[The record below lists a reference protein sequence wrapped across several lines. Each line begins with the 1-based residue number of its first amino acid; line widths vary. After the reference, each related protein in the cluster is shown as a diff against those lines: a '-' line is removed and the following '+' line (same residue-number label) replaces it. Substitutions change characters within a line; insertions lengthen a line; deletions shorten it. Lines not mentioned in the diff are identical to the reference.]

1 MDNIPVEKNKE
12 YEVEII
18 DNGCEGEGIAKI
30 NGFTIFIKGAI
41 KGEICKILIVKINK
55 SFAFGKLIEVLKK
68 SEYRVESDCTTYKR
82 CGGCNLRHIEYE
94 ETLRLKKEMI
104 QNLINKSL
112 NKKINVN
119 DVIGMENPY
128 YYRNKLQN
136 PVGKN
141 KDGISVMGVF
151 ASRTHEIIP
160 TENCLIQNKKA
171 QEVANTIF
179 SFIKENDIS
188 IYDEKTRKGAIRHIV
203 IKVGV
208 KTNEIMCIIVTNE
221 NIITNE
227 KELVYKIKN
236 EFPEVKTIIKNINS
250 KNTNVI
256 LGDKNIILYG
266 DGYIYDELMGYKFKI
281 SAKSFYQTNPI
292 QTEKLYKKA
301 IEFANLNE
309 NDILCDLYC
318 GIGTIGICAS
328 NKVKKVYGIE
338 IVQEAIEAAKENAK
352 LNNIDNIEFIAGD
365 VEVAFKKLLEE
376 DKVKPTAIIVDPPRR
391 GLDNVTINKIL
402 EAGVRKLVY
411 VSCNPATMVRD
422 IKMLEKEYEIKE
434 LQPVDMFPYTS
445 HVECCALLE
454 LKNYRPL
461 LNLLAFKI
469 QLCFIKEEDLDS
481 KKYKIMKFV
490 LRLFWIWSVETY
502 KMNF

>member
-1 MDNIPVEKNKE
+1 MNNIPVEKNKE

-18 DNGCEGEGIAKI
+18 DNGYEGEGIAKI
-30 NGFTIFIKGAI
+30 NDFTIFINGAI
-41 KGEICKILIVKINK
+41 KGEICKVLIVKINK
-55 SFAFGKLIEVLKK
+55 SFAFGKLIEILKR
-68 SEYRVESDCTTYKR
+68 SNYRVEADCSTYKR
-82 CGGCNLRHIEYE
+82 CGGCNLRHIKYQ
-94 ETLRLKKEMI
+94 ETLRIKKEMI
-104 QNLINKSL
+104 QNLANKNLKKEIN
-112 NKKINVN
+112 INN
-119 DVIGMENPY
+119 VIGMEEPY
-128 YYRNKLQN
+128 YYRNKLQY

-160 TENCLIQNKKA
+160 TKNCLIQNRKA
-171 QEVANTIF
+171 QEVANNIF
-179 SFIKENDIS
+179 SAIKENNIS
-188 IYDEKTRKGAIRHIV
+188 IYDEKTRKGAVRHIIV
-203 IKVGV
+203 KIGV

-221 NIITNE
+221 NVITNE
-227 KELVYKIKN
+227 DELVNKLKN
-236 EFPEVKTIIKNINS
+236 KFPEVKTIIKNINS

-281 SAKSFYQTNPI
+281 SVKSFYQTNPI

-338 IVQEAIEAAKENAK
+338 IVEEAIEAANENAK
-352 LNNIDNIEFIAGD
+352 INDVDNIKFIVGD
-365 VEVAFKKLLEE
+365 VEKAFKKLLEE

-402 EAGVRKLVY
+402 ETEVKKLVY
-411 VSCNPATMVRD
+411 VSCNPATMIRD
-422 IKMLEKEYEIKE
+422 IKMLEEKYEVKE
-434 LQPVDMFPYTS
+434 LQPVDMFPFTS
-445 HVECCALLE
+445 HVECVAV
-454 LKNYRPL
+454 LK
-461 LNLLAFKI
+461 LNN
-469 QLCFIKEEDLDS
+469 CTND
-481 KKYKIMKFV
+481 
-490 LRLFWIWSVETY
+490 
-502 KMNF
+502 